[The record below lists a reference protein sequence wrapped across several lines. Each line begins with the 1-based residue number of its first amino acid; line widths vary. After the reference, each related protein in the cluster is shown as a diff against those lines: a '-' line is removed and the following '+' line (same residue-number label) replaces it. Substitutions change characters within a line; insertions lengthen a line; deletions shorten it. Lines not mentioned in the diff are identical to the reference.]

1 MQSSRQCTTRIGSL
15 DEGLDEIIQENGR
28 HTAADLASQLG
39 ASEATEQR
47 GVETVIQQDPTHHGR
62 KRRPTA

>member
-28 HTAADLASQLG
+28 HTTADLAGQLG
-39 ASEATEQR
+39 ESEATVQR
-47 GVETVIQQDPTHHGR
+47 GVETLIQQDPAHHGR
-62 KRRPTA
+62 RRRPTS